1 MEKFKMPK
9 DLWLKFGCFLTGHN
23 YTILSECSEASKR
36 DQKKMTSAMVII
48 VLLWSIIGFIFTQKY
63 LNSNIL
69 GSIIGSLIM
78 CVIII
83 QVERQII
90 LTTKLKNGAKIF
102 RIALGVIVATIGAT
116 IVDQHLFANDIAKI
130 ASDNSAAEADKNLE
144 IQKKYL
150 TQNSIL
156 VDSQIAV
163 TNVEIEKLKLKRNNL
178 PQTIDGG
185 QASSEFGPD
194 GKLIKKQSG
203 ARIPNPAILDI
214 NETIKSKTS
223 RIESLENEKMRNTD
237 VKLRALTEERENIR
251 KAPPGFLKE
260 LSALIPFLRD
270 NPIALIFYLIWF
282 SFFVLI
288 ECLVLVIK
296 NSSKDKENDYEKI
309 VAYQQKIREQRLMIL
324 EDKRNAALGS
334 DQNIDATNSL
344 ITNIPK

>member
-1 MEKFKMPK
+1 MPK

-23 YTILSECSEASKR
+23 YSILAECSEASKR
-36 DQKKMTSAMVII
+36 DQKKVTSAMIII
-48 VLLWSIIGFIFTQKY
+48 VLLWSIIGFIFSSKY
-63 LNSNIL
+63 LNSDLL
-69 GSIIGSLIM
+69 GSIIGSLLM
-78 CVIII
+78 CVIIV

-90 LTTKLKNGAKIF
+90 LTTKLKRGAKIF

-116 IVDQHLFANDIAKI
+116 IVDQHLFANDIAQI
-130 ASDNSAAEADKNLE
+130 AIKNSTEEADKNLE
-144 IQKKYL
+144 IQKKVL
-150 TQNSIL
+150 NENTELIDGQISTIL
-156 VDSQIAV
+156 
-163 TNVEIEKLKLKRNNL
+163 VEIEKLKIKRNSL

-185 QASSEFGPD
+185 SASSEFTPD
-194 GKLIKKQSG
+194 GKLIKRQNGS
-203 ARIPNPAILDI
+203 RIPNPAVLDI

-223 RIESLENEKMRNTD
+223 RIESLQNEKLRNSD
-237 VKLRALTEERENIR
+237 VKLRAINEERDKIS

-309 VAYQQKIREQRLMIL
+309 VAYQQKIREQRLMAL
-324 EDKRNAALGS
+324 EDKRNAMLGS
-334 DQNIDATNSL
+334 NSNIDSSNNLVNSA
-344 ITNIPK
+344 PK

>member
-1 MEKFKMPK
+1 MPK

-63 LNSNIL
+63 LNSNML
-69 GSIIGSLIM
+69 GSIVGSLIM

-90 LTTKLKNGAKIF
+90 LTTKLNNGAKIF

-156 VDSQIAV
+156 ADSQISV
-163 TNVEIEKLKLKRNNL
+163 TNVEIEKLKIKRNNL

-194 GKLIKKQSG
+194 GKLIKKKSG

-214 NETIKSKTS
+214 NETIKLKTL

-260 LSALIPFLRD
+260 LSALIPFLKD

>member
-156 VDSQIAV
+156 ADSQIAV

-223 RIESLENEKMRNTD
+223 RKESLENEKMRNTD